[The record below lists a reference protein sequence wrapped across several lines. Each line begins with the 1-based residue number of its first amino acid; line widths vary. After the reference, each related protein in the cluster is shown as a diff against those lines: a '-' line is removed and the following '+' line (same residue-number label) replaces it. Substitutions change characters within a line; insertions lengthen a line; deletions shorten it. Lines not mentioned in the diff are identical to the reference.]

1 MGHMISLLTYLLT
14 TSVSGLV
21 PGYPSY
27 YPTGTRVINYPDTAA
42 LGTGPPVPV
51 LMHERLVVDV
61 MDDLF
66 NYYNPATRS
75 ITPMISQAVHD
86 VIVKHADR
94 FNSAIIYDRDYL
106 YNYFGFKAS
115 VDNNKLVLIIV
126 IIVNNTTVYIVV

>member
-1 MGHMISLLTYLLT
+1 
-14 TSVSGLV
+14 
-21 PGYPSY
+21 
-27 YPTGTRVINYPDTAA
+27 
-42 LGTGPPVPV
+42 
-51 LMHERLVVDV
+51 MHERLVVDV

-115 VDNNKLVLIIV
+115 VDNSTGADNSNYSK
-126 IIVNNTTVYIVV
+126 